1 MNTIEIA
8 VLGHILNEKII
19 FPDKEIY
26 PVLGSPVAYSSAC
39 MASLGIKIGIVTKI
53 GEDFPKDLLEVF
65 NQFGIDQRGIAIVKN
80 STNNELIYDKQ
91 GNKTVNF
98 ITKAED
104 VLFEDIPSA
113 YLDAKIF
120 YICPMD
126 YEINMKTIKRISNLG
141 KIMAVDIGG
150 YGGGTSDTHPKEKNG
165 YEIKELCPFFD
176 IVKGSVED
184 YYHIF
189 GAGIGDEQEVSRK
202 IVQGGAQISVI
213 TLGEKGSFIKTKD
226 KEYYI
231 PAFPTPL
238 DEIVDRTGAGD
249 CYSAGFLTHFL
260 HNRDPYTSAVYA
272 SATTS
277 YVIERSG
284 GVVVERMPKKKEI
297 ERRVKIINNLAKD

>member
-1 MNTIEIA
+1 
-8 VLGHILNEKII
+8 
-19 FPDKEIY
+19 
-26 PVLGSPVAYSSAC
+26 
-39 MASLGIKIGIVTKI
+39 
-53 GEDFPKDLLEVF
+53 
-65 NQFGIDQRGIAIVKN
+65 
-80 STNNELIYDKQ
+80 
-91 GNKTVNF
+91 
-98 ITKAED
+98 
-104 VLFEDIPSA
+104 
-113 YLDAKIF
+113 
-120 YICPMD
+120 
-126 YEINMKTIKRISNLG
+126 MKTIKRISNLG

-202 IVQGGAQISVI
+202 IVQWGAQISVI

>member
-1 MNTIEIA
+1 MNKLEIV

-26 PVLGSPVAYSSAC
+26 PVLGSPVAYSSSC
-39 MASLGIKIGIVTKI
+39 MASLGVRTGIVTKI
-53 GEDFPKDLLEVF
+53 GEDFPKKLLKIF
-65 NQFGIDQRGIAIVKN
+65 QQLSINQEGIKMGEK
-80 STNNELIYDKQ
+80 STNNELIYDKE
-91 GNKTVNF
+91 GNKMVKF

-104 VLFEDIPSA
+104 IFFEDIPSS
-113 YLDAKIF
+113 YLNTKIF

-126 YEINMKTIKRISNLG
+126 YEIDIKTIKKIYDLG

-150 YGGGTSDTHPKEKNG
+150 YGGGTSDTHPKEKSG

-176 IVKGSVED
+176 IVKGSIED

-189 GAGIGDEQEVSRK
+189 GVGVGDEKEVSRK
-202 IVQGGAQISVI
+202 IIQWGAKISII
-213 TLGEKGSFIKTKD
+213 TLGEKGSFVKTKD

-238 DEIVDRTGAGD
+238 DEILDRTGAGD
-249 CYSAGFLTHFL
+249 CFSAGFLTHFL
-260 HNRDPYTSAVYA
+260 HNRDPYASAVYA

-277 YVIERSG
+277 YVIEQSG

-297 ERRVKIINNLAKD
+297 ERRIKIINNIAKD